1 MVAATL
7 TLVLG
12 SGPHKGLQLAWLQQQ
27 SPCLPGSWALIVSL
41 KHTPCCSALAALCP
55 PPPPFLQ
62 ELQAVVSKNLE
73 ALLPRDTTWAGS
85 YPPRFDELLSPA
97 GPDDQG
103 GRFLEPDPEF
113 DFDAF
118 DYVPDF
124 DFDPEFDPEF
134 EEDMLDFDIEP

>member
-1 MVAATL
+1 V
-7 TLVLG
+7 
-12 SGPHKGLQLAWLQQQ
+12 S
-27 SPCLPGSWALIVSL
+27 SPARCASPSL
-41 KHTPCCSALAALCP
+41 
-55 PPPPFLQ
+55 LQ

-85 YPPRFDELLSPA
+85 YPPRFDEVLSPVGA
-97 GPDDQG
+97 DATQHG
-103 GRFLEPDPEF
+103 GRYLEPDPEF
-113 DFDAF
+113 DFGEF